1 MSDPMIS
8 KLRRR
13 FLKAFRTP
21 PDLRVVAGIGR
32 RAYRR
37 RSWLFDNMSARKSIN
52 LLLNC
57 GGFLLGSSRLP
68 TLPSIVKVDISPVCA
83 LQCLFCLHA
92 DPAGRDK
99 PLLAGQTFRRSDRM
113 DSAEFRQLID
123 GLGGSSLAVS
133 LFYYGDPLVHP
144 NLEELCAIARSAG
157 LNVHLTTHFSYNLS
171 DERIAKLTDCGVTH
185 ITVALDGASQEIY
198 GRTRIRG
205 RLDWVVSNLR
215 RLIAHREAKRRSYP
229 VVEVQY
235 IAHHHHP
242 DGEEGRVKAIA
253 EACAADQF
261 KRISPSP
268 VDNIVDE
275 DLSPRPARSKG
286 LVPRCHWPYT
296 SMVVKHDGDVI
307 PCCNHRASQ
316 QFVEGGD
323 KRVLG
328 NVFKT
333 PVKEIWNSEAYQAI
347 RRVVEDPSLLDRDPA
362 YRNSFCSGCPV
373 LMKPSAVTEISVD
386 GLALAQAEAGP
397 QIVLGNGAR

>member
-1 MSDPMIS
+1 M
-8 KLRRR
+8 
-13 FLKAFRTP
+13 
-21 PDLRVVAGIGR
+21 
-32 RAYRR
+32 
-37 RSWLFDNMSARKSIN
+37 
-52 LLLNC
+52 NC
-57 GGFLLGSSRLP
+57 CGFLLGASRLP
-68 TLPSIVKVDISPVCA
+68 TLPSIVKIDISPVCA

-92 DPAGRDK
+92 DPGGREK

-113 DSAEFRQLID
+113 DSTEFRQLID
-123 GLGGSSLAVS
+123 GLSAGPLAVS

-144 NLEELCAIARSAG
+144 QLEELCGIARSAD
-157 LNVHLTTHFSYNLS
+157 LNVHITTHFSYNLS
-171 DERIAKLTDCGVTH
+171 DAKIAKLTDCGVTH

-215 RLIAHREAKRRSYP
+215 RVVAYRRANKRSYP

-235 IAHHHHP
+235 IAHAHHP
-242 DGEEGRVKAIA
+242 EGEEGRVRAIA

-261 KRISPSP
+261 KRISPTP

-275 DLSPRPARSKG
+275 DLSPRPARKKG

-307 PCCNHRASQ
+307 PCCNHRAGQ

-328 NVFKT
+328 NVFRT

-347 RRVVEDPSLLDRDPA
+347 RRVVDDPTLLDRDPA
-362 YRNSFCSGCPV
+362 YRDSFCSGCPV
-373 LMKPSAVTEISVD
+373 LMKTRAAVEPSSTH
-386 GLALAQAEAGP
+386 LALANASVQAAP
-397 QIVLGNGAR
+397 GNGMR